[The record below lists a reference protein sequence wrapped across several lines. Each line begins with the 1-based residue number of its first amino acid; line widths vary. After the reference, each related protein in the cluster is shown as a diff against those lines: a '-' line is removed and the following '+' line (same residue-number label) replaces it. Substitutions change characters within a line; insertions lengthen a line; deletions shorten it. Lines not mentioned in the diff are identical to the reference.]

1 MRSAVLANAQNKV
14 TFRVADEDARVLA
27 TPGSGLAPEDFA
39 GLDAY
44 QFYAQLVADDAV
56 QSWCSGRSLPPEA
69 AISDPDESAGG
80 LARRTTAETEPRSKP
95 SCGRWSAQ
103 PMVVG
108 LTTTSAPV
116 VGLEGAHERLGFLS
130 GRSPGRVA
138 SNCPKGQVSRY
149 DAPKLGAGFFSSFSF
164 VILSFLALTAAGG
177 RWRSPVGC
185 KPRLTAGG
193 WEGGRS

>member
-69 AISDPDESAGG
+69 AISDPDE
-80 LARRTTAETEPRSKP
+80 K
-95 SCGRWSAQ
+95 CGRSRS
-103 PMVVG
+103 P
-108 LTTTSAPV
+108 S
-116 VGLEGAHERLGFLS
+116 S
-130 GRSPGRVA
+130 GRNRAEVEAELRTMVGAADGGRA
-138 SNCPKGQVSRY
+138 DDDFGPRRR
-149 DAPKLGAGFFSSFSF
+149 
-164 VILSFLALTAAGG
+164 AGG
-177 RWRSPVGC
+177 RS
-185 KPRLTAGG
+185 
-193 WEGGRS
+193 